1 MNKLVKASSILL
13 AIMMIVTLAA
23 CGEGKQAGNTQTS
36 AVTAQGSKVAET
48 SKERL
53 KIKFFSFSTEDTRK
67 GINQYIQD
75 TAAAA
80 FPDYDFEY
88 EIAGQ
93 DYADKLKVYN
103 SSGEVPD
110 VFFTS
115 VYDQLDPIVRAGN
128 VLDLLP
134 YVKAEKFDEKY
145 TVKTPIEPGAD
156 GKLYAINTGA
166 DNLFTPRIFYRK
178 DIFEKYGIVVPKTW
192 DEFLAACKTLKDNK
206 IIPLTSYGAGGWL
219 INTCLLQQM
228 IMNENPQVVNDLI
241 DGKTDLNNPVCISA
255 LNRAGLLFK
264 EGYFAPGL
272 LNMDFGA
279 SAQLFKDG
287 KAAMYIMFSF
297 AIPEDTPTADIM
309 LWPSVNPNVDT
320 SKDIQIW
327 GGPMNG
333 YAGSSKNPNPEAI
346 AKLVM
351 WCTVQEATYFNK
363 EKKSPT
369 ALQTGIAIE
378 GLSPLAQ
385 TNKELFEAAPNKF
398 RTITNY
404 GFKSKLT
411 TEMAN
416 ASQKLMTGKYTGEEY
431 AKDIMP
437 IWTENFA
444 N

>member
-1 MNKLVKASSILL
+1 MNKLVKVLSFLL
-13 AIMMIVTLAA
+13 AVIMVVSLTA
-23 CGEGKQAGNTQTS
+23 CGEKKQAENTQAS
-36 AVTAQGSKVAET
+36 AVTTQETKAAET
-48 SKERL
+48 PKERL

-80 FPDYDFEY
+80 FPDCDFEF

-93 DYADKLKVYN
+93 EYADKLKVYN
-103 SSGEVPD
+103 SSGEIPD

-115 VYDQLDPIVRAGN
+115 NYESLDPVVRAGN
-128 VLDLLP
+128 ALDLLP

-145 TVKTPIEPGAD
+145 SVKTPIEPGED

-178 DIFEKYGIVVPKTW
+178 DIFEKYGIAVPKTW

-219 INTCLLQQM
+219 VNTYLFQQM
-228 IMNENPQVVNDLI
+228 IMIENPQVVNDLI

-255 LNRAGLLFK
+255 LNKAGLLFK

-287 KAAMYIMFSF
+287 KAAMYIMFTF
-297 AIPEDTPTADIM
+297 AIPEDAPNAEIM
-309 LWPSVNPNVDT
+309 LWPSANPNVDT

-333 YAGSSKNPNPEAI
+333 YAGSSKNPNTEVI
-346 AKLVM
+346 ARLVM
-351 WCTVQEATYFNK
+351 WCTMQEATYFNK

-378 GLSPLAQ
+378 EMSQLAQ
-385 TNKELFEAAPNKF
+385 TNKNLFDAAPNKF
-398 RTITNY
+398 RTITNF
-404 GFKSKLT
+404 GFKPKLY
-411 TEMAN
+411 TEMGN
-416 ASQKLMTGKYTGEEY
+416 VGQKLMTGKYTGEEFV
-431 AKDIMP
+431 KDIMP
-437 IWTENFA
+437 FWTENFE